1 MSKSKATPGRGR
13 PAKFKSD
20 ERWNRTTV
28 VLRDWEVAFL
38 DRLAADIRE
47 QSGLALNRS
56 DLIRECINVL
66 FIAHEDNLLQL
77 KMMKEGKHL
86 PSAQIGA
93 LILEAASKKKK

>member
-1 MSKSKATPGRGR
+1 MNKDKPARGR

-28 VLRDWEVAFL
+28 VLRDREVAFL

-56 DLIRECINVL
+56 DLIRDCISVL
-66 FIAHEDNLLQL
+66 FIAHEDNLLKL
-77 KMMKEGKHL
+77 DMMKEGQHL

-93 LILEAASKKKK
+93 LILEATSKKKHR